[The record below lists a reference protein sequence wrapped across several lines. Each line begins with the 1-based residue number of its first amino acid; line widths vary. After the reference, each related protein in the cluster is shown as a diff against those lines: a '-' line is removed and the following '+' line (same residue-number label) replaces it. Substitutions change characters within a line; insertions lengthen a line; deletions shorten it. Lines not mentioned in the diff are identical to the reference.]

1 MKKTV
6 KFLLAAAVAAVS
18 MYAGDLTIAFNS
30 KGKGPMGTKT
40 DGIETHY
47 YSSKFQRIN
56 NAGSKIDT
64 LIDYQTLTTYT
75 INHGKKLIQKMTFD
89 DAMAAMEAMQTQ
101 MPEGLG
107 AMMGSFF
114 GDPNNF
120 KVEELGKEVIVER
133 SCKKHKITVG
143 KMVFESSNDPSLVPP
158 IPAASFAKMMKA
170 KGALTAAAGPMG
182 KSMARLYEEMS
193 KIKGLALKTSMSGFM
208 GINVSTEATQVTE
221 GPVAPAVFE
230 LPAGYKTE
238 DLGKQLREQASKGR

>member
-1 MKKTV
+1 MKKTIQL
-6 KFLLAAAVAAVS
+6 LLAATAAVVS

-64 LIDYQTLTTYT
+64 LVDYQTLTTYT
-75 INHGKKLIQKMTFD
+75 INHSKKLVQKMSFD

-120 KVEELGKEVIVER
+120 KVEELGKDVIIER
-133 SCKKHKITVG
+133 NCKKHKITVG

-158 IPAASFAKMMKA
+158 IPATSFAKMMKA

-193 KIKGLALKTSMSGFM
+193 KIKGLALKTNMSGFM
-208 GINVSTEATQVTE
+208 GINVSTEATHVAE
-221 GPVAPAVFE
+221 GPIAAAVFE
-230 LPAGYKTE
+230 LPAGYKME
-238 DLGKQLREQASKGR
+238 DLGKQLREQAGKGR